1 MTDAHEGT
9 GQLWTDEKLH
19 EQACDVADHSPENLV
34 IRIRKELR
42 CIRDFYEDNRA
53 NLQAA
58 LAEKEALVSELQDAL
73 DGMRGIA
80 KGRLEKIAELE
91 AQVRK
96 LKAEKQEAIEMI
108 RSLGLPI
115 EDIEVETMT
124 REQYEKEYGDDD

>member
-1 MTDAHEGT
+1 MTEAHEGT
-9 GQLWTDEKLH
+9 SPLWTDIRIENRLDTLDFIEHKDICYVDYG
-19 EQACDVADHSPENLV
+19 EVADFIED
-34 IRIRKELR
+34 E
-42 CIRDFYEDNRA
+42 IRDDYE
-53 NLQAA
+53 AA